1 MFETALPS
9 SVADSGATGA
19 LRAVEWSEIVA
30 RFGAMRDLRAL
41 FARPAVAGGGFV
53 PRVAAGIAGRSAS
66 ERNINLA
73 ALATG
78 KWTTPTT
85 AAAARASGH
94 GDRDN

>member
-1 MFETALPS
+1 MFETAIPS
-9 SVADSGATGA
+9 PVAELGAAGT
-19 LRAVEWSEIVA
+19 LRAIEWSEIVA

-53 PRVAAGIAGRSAS
+53 PQVATGIAGPSVG